1 MDAAGAARNTRVHIN
16 SILKM
21 SMALG
26 TGNVRVRTAR
36 FIWTRMIITNKDSN
50 KYYDCHRSTETRLYS
65 NELYAKVKWSPLTT
79 RLLGPITARNVNF
92 YLNII

>member
-26 TGNVRVRTAR
+26 TAR